1 MRRNVNAPCVTHFAK
16 NARMDTVGKRLRW
29 ARENHSPYETGT
41 DAARA
46 YGWPVSTYLGHE
58 NGDRNPSRERAKK
71 YARAYKV
78 RWEWLLEGEGN
89 PTPKEQPRPRV
100 VGYVGAGA
108 EVIPLDE
115 HGSGESV
122 DLPPPNAEAVIV
134 RGDSMYPRYQ
144 DGEKLLYVPEDRP
157 ASDLIGRECVVKL
170 SDGRMLVKQIRRR
183 IRGNRYDLASYNAP
197 MIEDVEVEWAAPV
210 MWRAP

>member
-1 MRRNVNAPCVTHFAK
+1 MRSDVNAPCVTQYANRF
-16 NARMDTVGKRLRW
+16 RMDTPAKRLRW
-29 ARENHSPYETGT
+29 ARKHHSTYNNAT

-46 YGWPVSTYLGHE
+46 YGWTVSTYLGHE
-58 NGDRNPSRERAKK
+58 NGDRNPSRAAAKK

-89 PTPKEQPRPRV
+89 PTVREPMKPHA

-108 EVIPLDE
+108 EVIPLDDQ
-115 HGSGESV
+115 GSGDPI
-122 DLPPPNAEAVIV
+122 DLPPPTAEAVIV
-134 RGDSMYPRYQ
+134 KGDSMYPRYQ
-144 DGEKLLYVPEDRP
+144 DGEKLLYLPERRS
-157 ASDLIGRECVVKL
+157 ATDLVGRECVVKL

-183 IRGNRYDLASYNAP
+183 IRGNRFDLASHNAP
-197 MIEDVEVEWAAPV
+197 TIEDVEVEWAAPV